1 MPDRFYCPPPWSTE
15 VELDDTEAHHLL
27 HVLRARAGTA
37 VEIFD
42 GEGRAAD
49 GELMPAGKRKAIIK
63 VTSPVRETPTTT
75 PERVLA
81 VAFPKGDRL
90 KWMIEKVT
98 ELGID
103 RIIPLK
109 TRRSVVEPQ
118 ELKRARL
125 TQTSLAACKQCGRNR
140 VLQIDAPC
148 LLADLPARFQ
158 DRSTELL
165 LGSTAGNITTT
176 NDSVSN
182 CNLEAIVAL
191 IGPEGG
197 FAPEE
202 EEQILSWGARPVS
215 LSPWILR
222 IETAAIAFAASL
234 CSRNPHRK
242 S

>member
-1 MPDRFYCPPPWSTE
+1 MPDRFYCPPPWSPE

-42 GEGRAAD
+42 GEGRSAD
-49 GELMPAGKRKAIIK
+49 GELIQAGKRKAIIK
-63 VTSPVRETPTTT
+63 VTSPVRETPSPT

-103 RIIPLK
+103 RIVPLK

-140 VLQIDAPC
+140 VLQIDPPC
-148 LLADLPARFQ
+148 LLAELPTRFQ
-158 DRSTELL
+158 DRSIELL
-165 LGSTAGNITTT
+165 LGSPPERIPATPEPATPYKP
-176 NDSVSN
+176 D
-182 CNLEAIVAL
+182 AIIAL

-222 IETAAIAFAASL
+222 IETAAIAFASCL
-234 CSRNPHRK
+234 YSQNRPLK